1 MNLNGEIN
9 LKEPMYM
16 PLKSSLVLGKGKFL
30 SHVEVMKKIKKM
42 RK

>member
-1 MNLNGEIN
+1 MNFNGEIN
-9 LKEPMYM
+9 LKEPIYM
-16 PLKSSLVLGKGKFL
+16 PLKSSLVLGNFL